1 MALELH
7 VTVAVLNT
15 DAANAEGE
23 QTIVMRSQISSAL
36 VGDVDDQG
44 VLPPGS
50 LHALAGHRIAE
61 LIDWARQDI
70 ATQLQVGE
78 ANAKKAGA
86 A

>member
-15 DAANAEGE
+15 DAQTEEGG

-36 VGDVDDQG
+36 VGDVDEAGQ
-44 VLPPGS
+44 LPAGS
-50 LHALAGHRIAE
+50 LHALAGHRIGE
-61 LIDWARQDI
+61 LIEWARQDI

-78 ANAKKAGA
+78 ANALKQASA
-86 A
+86 